1 MAQPFTPQKMNDIFD
16 NLETNDFEYVLR
28 KLTETLK
35 ILSCYE
41 ETDEV
46 EADIQDDIDNLK
58 EILID
63 VISSMASKQME
74 AVV

>member
-63 VISSMASKQME
+63 VISSMASKQLE